1 MYNNLYASWHITISI
16 QINLLL
22 VVEVDLLQ
30 SWMIMDQ
37 TICHSVVNDLICHS
51 VWKYE
56 VDFFLSL
63 RLFSKA
69 VIINFCHFLKWLT
82 CNFSTWRDQWPVL
95 PIYSVSSCPACTHL
109 DSVIGDAQR
118 CVFPQWALR
127 TEYLWGF
134 FRLSFLWYV
143 PASAVCIDEALL
155 VVHI

>member
-109 DSVIGDAQR
+109 DSVIGTPNVAFSRNELSVQNIFGDSSVFHFSDMSQPAQY
-118 CVFPQWALR
+118 AL
-127 TEYLWGF
+127 TKHCW
-134 FRLSFLWYV
+134 
-143 PASAVCIDEALL
+143 
-155 VVHI
+155 